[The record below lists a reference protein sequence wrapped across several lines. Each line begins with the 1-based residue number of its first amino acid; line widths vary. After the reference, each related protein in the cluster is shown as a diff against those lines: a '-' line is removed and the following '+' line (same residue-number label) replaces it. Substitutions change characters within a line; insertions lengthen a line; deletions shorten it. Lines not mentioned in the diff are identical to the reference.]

1 MYYAISE
8 CFQILLLFSIIK
20 QKLSEQIMKSYTMYI
35 VHHSYST
42 YSCSYPYSLLDLASG
57 SHGIH
62 PAPWRLLLWQV
73 EHSLTNID
81 NGEVSFLVLPG
92 PSPEGIA
99 LSARLQVVCKDWAS
113 VDGVNLL

>member
-1 MYYAISE
+1 
-8 CFQILLLFSIIK
+8 
-20 QKLSEQIMKSYTMYI
+20 MKSYTMYI